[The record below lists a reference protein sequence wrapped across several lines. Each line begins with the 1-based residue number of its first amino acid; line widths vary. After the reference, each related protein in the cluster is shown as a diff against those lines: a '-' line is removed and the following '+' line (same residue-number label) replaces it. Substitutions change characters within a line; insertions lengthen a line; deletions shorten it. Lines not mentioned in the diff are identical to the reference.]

1 MRVVVFGAG
10 AVGGHLAARR
20 AAHGAAA
27 GIEVA
32 AVARGAQLEAMNQRG
47 ITLWIGEERASAPIR
62 TTDRSETL
70 GRQDVV
76 LVTLKSS
83 VLPAAAS
90 QLQTLIGPE
99 TTVVFAM
106 NGIPWW
112 DLDRLDDGGAPRPD
126 LPSLDPSARLH
137 RPAWRAG
144 VVGCWV
150 TSA

>member
-1 MRVVVFGAG
+1 MRGVVCGVGG
-10 AVGGHLAARR
+10 GGGHLAARLG
-20 AAHGAAA
+20 AHGPAA

-32 AVARGAQLEAMNQRG
+32 AVARGAQLEAMKQRG
-47 ITLWIGEERASAPIR
+47 ITLWIGEERPSAPIHA
-62 TTDRSETL
+62 TDRPETL

-83 VLPAAAS
+83 VLPAAAA

-112 DLDRLDDGGAPRPD
+112 YLYRLDGGGVPRP
-126 LPSLDPSARLH
+126 
-137 RPAWRAG
+137 
-144 VVGCWV
+144 
-150 TSA
+150 